1 MTIQSVKINL
11 LALLGAVLL
20 LPAVA
25 GAESIAGKMNG
36 LNCAITGYVCP
47 IDKRDPMVALEAD
60 FVVQKPDG
68 EYYLIPNI
76 DRAVKARYA
85 LEDVV
90 VTGKVNSQYR
100 TIQADTLEV
109 KQNGGTKVVWSQEAQ
124 EEMRRQLHETLYGS
138 PH

>member
-1 MTIQSVKINL
+1 MSLQHVKINL
-11 LALLGAVLL
+11 LAVLGAALL

-25 GAESIAGKMNG
+25 NAESIAGKMNG

-85 LEDVV
+85 LEEVV
-90 VTGKVNSQYR
+90 VTGKVNPQYR
-100 TIQADTLEV
+100 TIQADTLAV
-109 KQNGGTKVVWSQEAQ
+109 TQNGATQVVWSQEAQ
-124 EEMRRQLHETLYGS
+124 EQLRRELHDTLYGS